1 MTLPDPNTLDWGSMS
16 KAEFKR
22 NELAYELEHEDRA
35 IADSRKME
43 PVTVLPL
50 KTMFN
55 VEMLALAYAVYRMN
69 GNQYIKNTRRFSEGT
84 PTQFANKELMKYIIA
99 RKTQANPYVP
109 DDVPEVAVTE
119 EDYAS
124 VERARQHM
132 KRYTLQILGDS
143 LNDFQK
149 TVFEAYSA
157 DNIPVNKAGLIAYLP
172 QLVDREMEDIAFKK
186 LLRMEYRDS
195 AHIRQEK
202 DPVEGV
208 IKILRKSYSEQ
219 WEKYNYVADFN
230 GNLVSFMNGFD
241 HPVGSRKR
249 IKAKVKGHTR
259 NRNFSVDETRLNYV
273 KLYKV

>member
-1 MTLPDPNTLDWGSMS
+1 MTLPDPDSLDWGSMS

-22 NELAYELEHEDRA
+22 MELAYELEHEDRA
-35 IADSRKME
+35 IANSRKMK
-43 PVTVLPL
+43 PMTVVPL
-50 KTMFN
+50 KTMPN
-55 VEMLALAYAVYRMN
+55 TEMLALAYAVYRIN
-69 GNQYIKNTRRFSEGT
+69 GNQYIKNTRRFSEDT
-84 PTQFANKELMKYIIA
+84 PTQFANKELMKHVIA
-99 RKTQANPYVP
+99 RKTQKHPYIPGDVP
-109 DDVPEVAVTE
+109 DVVVTE

-132 KRYTLQILGDS
+132 KRYTMEILGNS
-143 LNDFQK
+143 LSEFQK

-157 DNIPVNKAGLIAYLP
+157 DDIPVNKAGIVAYLP

-195 AHIRQEK
+195 VHIGQEK
-202 DPVEGV
+202 DNVEGV
-208 IKILRKSYSEQ
+208 IKILRKHYSEQ
-219 WEKYNYVADFN
+219 WEKFNYVADLD

-241 HPVGSRKR
+241 HPVGARKR
-249 IKAKVKGHTR
+249 IKAKVKGHTK